1 MEDNNQEH
9 TPTQEPSERDWKS
22 YAIPVLALIG
32 IFVASYLTYI
42 HWFPESNLC
51 TGLGDCET
59 VNASRWSTIRGFP
72 IAALGLGMYVIIL
85 GLSFYRLRSQSEP
98 HSFIVP
104 AIFGLS
110 LVGVLYSAYLTYI
123 ELFVIYAICP
133 YCVASAIIVTLI
145 FGLSVRDM
153 EF

>member
-1 MEDNNQEH
+1 MQDNDHEL
-9 TPTQEPSERDWKS
+9 TPDLDPPDRNWKS

-32 IFVASYLTYI
+32 IFVAGYLSYI

-59 VNASRWSTIRGFP
+59 VNASRWATIGDIP
-72 IAALGLGMYVIIL
+72 IAALGLGMYVLIL
-85 GLSFYRLRSQSEP
+85 GLSIYRLRGQTEP
-98 HSFIVP
+98 NTMIAP

-110 LVGVLYSAYLTYI
+110 LVGMLYSGYLTYL
-123 ELFVIYAICP
+123 ELFVIHAICP
-133 YCVASAIIVTLI
+133 YCVASAILVTLI